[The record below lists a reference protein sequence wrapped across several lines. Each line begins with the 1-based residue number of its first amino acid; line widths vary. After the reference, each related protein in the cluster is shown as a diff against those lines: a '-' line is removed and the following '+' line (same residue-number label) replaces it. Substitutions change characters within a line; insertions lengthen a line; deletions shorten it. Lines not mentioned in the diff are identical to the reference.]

1 LYNAIPAFVYICIK
15 ELINGIVLFLVRSEP
30 KMNKSLGLILSTLFI
45 ASILVG
51 VIPLA
56 TTLSQA
62 SITVPPGQIGAVY
75 IGSLFGQSV
84 DSVLFVVNVSNVNL
98 KSISSNTYN
107 AITYLILNVTNNI
120 QFTLATYSFSTGS
133 TTSIPISFTKN
144 LVTPPGTT
152 ITYYV
157 YYSSTE
163 KAIFFFITIIGP
175 TASNTPGIIPIS
187 YLENYLPYLTVGTT
201 YVYEPSVN
209 NVTTLA
215 NLNEDYVTTN
225 PLGYMIDDTTG
236 VPLINEPGT
245 TGATLLNEFV
255 NYQTYASPP
264 YNLEGY
270 IVGQLSQLTIAGVTL
285 GPSTTNEIVV
295 FGPLAFITSPSQ
307 AGLFNPMQANG
318 NLGSILQSQAYTR
331 PVIWG
336 RALINFTIVD
346 ALTGGLGVPA
356 NLTFQLNYSVPGPL
370 QISFAQMA
378 YIASINNYPST
389 FQFSAYT
396 FASGY
401 MSFFGVITTTNT
413 TMLDGQ
419 TLKPSGEFTIGVQTF
434 YLYLLTLSPSITKN
448 ENGSAIEYV
457 KNLYIQYSTAFSNP
471 GASGTEVLPVE
482 VFYYNHP
489 GNYTLPVYG
498 YNISKPAKLTGTFNS
513 KTYTVTVSQP
523 STPTLVFYTG
533 LIQFKATAYE
543 GVYEIANTSYP
554 DYFGGL
560 LSTPP
565 SNLSITGTS
574 IVSAQGFL
582 TSTYAKA
589 SVTLLTNATLQYPM
603 VPAGDYSFNGIIV
616 TPAYPIINGTSAMT
630 YMLTANYVTPPTI
643 NEYELS
649 IVGTQEPMVVQNNCL
664 TGVQL
669 LPYFQVTLTA
679 PTVPG
684 TTTNYAPLTLE
695 FTTVPQYA
703 YITLVELGLWGNE
716 TSVVVTAFGNDQVS
730 VNNGYFYGII
740 IPPRISVTTPVSPVN
755 FICYNSPSLY
765 IYDPDSILV
774 PGYANGTFS
783 IADLKLNFNNE
794 LFYGA
799 LVLYQGNIKTPTGQE
814 QIQGN
819 IVYSAAGYFPEYKG
833 ENTKLTP
840 VVEYVYITSPD
851 SPFEPTQLEG
861 CIYGT
866 NMPCPIYITT
876 PTTYTEAGLLY
887 YLPQFASNNPTV
899 NYFFEQGVY
908 MNSSYGMYAVPVYM
922 SGLSVTGILAGNLVP
937 AFNEPGTPPQVGYI
951 ELVPPAAPP
960 TAPYPGAAIPN
971 ITVSMYVTYKVVN
984 ATVGNT
990 MVTAGLYVGLPNTMY
1005 MVTTNYTFVNSGY
1018 SIVYK
1023 STDYAVFHAFMT
1035 TKLYK
1040 AIAQIEVPNV
1050 TDMFYFPSGVVPL
1063 YSITADLILYEP
1075 YYASVNPTY
1084 LSIGSNNV
1092 ISLEI
1097 WNSPLYQLVNVPAT
1111 AQFLGFIQSIS
1122 VTYPNGQTVSIAL
1135 TNANLSTFFTQLVAE
1150 QFIACNGTFT
1160 FEINVQGIAQIL
1172 NTKVTSLNGSNLTVV
1187 YYDYVTH
1194 ELLTAKAKLVALTGI
1209 VPIAIKPGQVEYF
1222 LTAYPFYPNIT
1233 FAPPWFI
1240 AETVSIPPFLSI
1252 SDKQFA
1258 QSNPTTVLTEELTN
1272 ITVVG
1277 PHGKAMVYY
1286 NATSGNTTVVNA
1298 YGVKTHIP
1306 GNVMP
1311 TIPETGPGTGVFN
1324 GTIPFVIVE
1333 NNTIIPVPVTS
1344 SFTAYTNGSLAIVLN
1359 GKPYILGPAGDF
1371 VLPFVTYTGVAIG
1384 YNATV
1389 YVTVSDPVQS
1399 ATFMTQLAP
1408 INFTPIRLAPFTVPP
1423 VVPIPH
1429 APKLYYEYNGSIV
1442 ITPSAQVI
1450 KIFVSSVIPYPLEFQ
1465 IQAFVY
1471 PKSGFNVQT
1480 ATPTVTA
1487 VYFSYNGLRG
1497 APALGIGTS
1506 IPYLLVDVQLEGI
1519 SSLPAGQY
1527 VLVLSAVP
1535 FAQGPVLS
1543 EYPSELIFTNVTITS

>member
-75 IGSLFGQSV
+75 IGTLFGQPV

-98 KSISSNTYN
+98 ASISSNTYN

-120 QFTLATYSFSTGS
+120 QFTLATYSFNTSS
-133 TTSIPISFTKN
+133 TTSIPIGFTRN
-144 LVTPPGTT
+144 LVLPPGTT
-152 ITYYV
+152 FNYNV

-163 KAIFFFITIIGP
+163 KAIFFFINIIN
-175 TASNTPGIIPIS
+175 TNASNTPEKIPIS
-187 YLENYLPYLTVGTT
+187 YLENYLPYLSVGTT
-201 YVYEPSVN
+201 YVYNSSVN

-215 NLNEDYVTTN
+215 KLKTDDVTTN
-225 PLGYMIDDTTG
+225 PLGYVIDNTTG
-236 VPLINEPGT
+236 LPLVNDHNGS
-245 TGATLLNEFV
+245 TGKILLTDFAS
-255 NYQTYASPP
+255 YQNSSLKYK
-264 YNLEGY
+264 LEGY
-270 IVGQLSQLTIAGVTL
+270 IVGQLSKLTIAGVTL

-346 ALTGGLGVPA
+346 ALTGGKPA

-396 FASGY
+396 FANGY
-401 MSFFGVITTTNT
+401 MSFFGVITTTNVT
-413 TMLDGQ
+413 YLDGKE
-419 TLKPSGEFTIGVQTF
+419 LNVSGTFTINGQTF
-434 YLYLLTLSPSITKN
+434 YLYLLTLSPSITT
-448 ENGSAIEYV
+448 NGSTIEYV
-457 KNLYIQYSTAFSNP
+457 RNLCIEYSTVSSTTTTVN
-471 GASGTEVLPVE
+471 TVEVLSLTGTP
-482 VFYYNHP
+482 
-489 GNYTLPVYG
+489 TLPVYG
-498 YNISKPAKLTGTFNS
+498 YNILEPTQLTGTFYTQ
-513 KTYTVTVSQP
+513 TYTVTVSQP

-565 SNLSITGTS
+565 SNLSISGTS

-603 VPAGDYSFNGIIV
+603 IPAGDYSFNGIIV

-649 IVGTQEPMVVQNNCL
+649 IIGTQEPMIVQNMDL
-664 TGVQL
+664 TEVQL
-669 LPYFQVTLTA
+669 LPYFQLTLTA
-679 PTVPG
+679 PTVPA
-684 TTTNYAPLTLE
+684 TTTGSAPLTLE
-695 FTTVPQYA
+695 FVTVPQYA

-716 TSVVVTAFGNDQVS
+716 TSVVVTAFGTDDQVS
-730 VNNGYFYGII
+730 VNSGYFYGII

-774 PGYANGTFS
+774 PGYANGAFS
-783 IADLKLNFNNE
+783 IAELKLNFNNTF
-794 LFYGA
+794 FYGA
-799 LVLYQGNIKTPTGQE
+799 LVLYHGTIIEKPANLTVQGNT
-814 QIQGN
+814 
-819 IVYSAAGYFPEYKG
+819 VYNASGYFPEKNGKY
-833 ENTKLTP
+833 TTLTP
-840 VVEYVYITSPD
+840 EVKYEYITTPS
-851 SPFEPTQLEG
+851 SPFEPTQLKG
-861 CIYGT
+861 YNYST
-866 NMPCPIYITT
+866 RQSYLIYITT
-876 PTTYTEAGLLY
+876 PPANSTEAHLLY

-908 MNSSYGMYAVPVYM
+908 KNSSSGMYAVPVYM
-922 SGLSVTGILAGNLVP
+922 SGLSVTGILAGSLVP
-937 AFNEPGTPPQVGYI
+937 AFNEPGNPPQVGYI

-960 TAPYPGAAIPN
+960 TTLYPGAAIPN

-984 ATVGNT
+984 ATVGLI
-990 MVTAGLYVGLPNTMY
+990 MVTAGLYVGSSNTMY

-1050 TDMFYFPSGVVPL
+1050 TDMFYFPSGVIPL
-1063 YSITADLILYEP
+1063 YSTTADLILYEP

-1097 WNSPLYQLVNVPAT
+1097 WNSPLYKLVNVPAT

-1160 FEINVQGIAQIL
+1160 FEINVPGIAQIL
-1172 NTKVTSLNGSNLTVV
+1172 HTTVTSLNGSTLTVV

-1194 ELLTAKAKLVALTGI
+1194 ELLTAEAKLVALTGI

-1222 LTAYPFYPNIT
+1222 LTAYPYYPNIT
-1233 FAPPWFI
+1233 FAPPWFV
-1240 AETVSIPPFLSI
+1240 AETVSIPPFLSVG
-1252 SDKQFA
+1252 DKQFA
-1258 QSNPTTVLTEELTN
+1258 QSNPTAVLAEELTN

-1277 PHGKAMVYY
+1277 PHGEAMVYY
-1286 NATSGNTTVVNA
+1286 NATSGDTIVVNA
-1298 YGVKTHIP
+1298 YGVKTPIP

-1311 TIPETGPGTGVFN
+1311 TLPETGPGTGVFN

-1487 VYFSYNGLRG
+1487 VYFSYQAVR
-1497 APALGIGTS
+1497 AYPALGIGTPV
-1506 IPYLLVDVQLEGI
+1506 PYLLVYVQLEGI

-1527 VLVLSAVP
+1527 VIVLSAVP

-1543 EYPSELIFTNVTITS
+1543 EYPTELIFTNVTITS

>member
-1 LYNAIPAFVYICIK
+1 
-15 ELINGIVLFLVRSEP
+15 
-30 KMNKSLGLILSTLFI
+30 
-45 ASILVG
+45 
-51 VIPLA
+51 
-56 TTLSQA
+56 
-62 SITVPPGQIGAVY
+62 
-75 IGSLFGQSV
+75 
-84 DSVLFVVNVSNVNL
+84 
-98 KSISSNTYN
+98 
-107 AITYLILNVTNNI
+107 
-120 QFTLATYSFSTGS
+120 
-133 TTSIPISFTKN
+133 
-144 LVTPPGTT
+144 
-152 ITYYV
+152 
-157 YYSSTE
+157 
-163 KAIFFFITIIGP
+163 
-175 TASNTPGIIPIS
+175 
-187 YLENYLPYLTVGTT
+187 
-201 YVYEPSVN
+201 
-209 NVTTLA
+209 
-215 NLNEDYVTTN
+215 
-225 PLGYMIDDTTG
+225 
-236 VPLINEPGT
+236 
-245 TGATLLNEFV
+245 
-255 NYQTYASPP
+255 
-264 YNLEGY
+264 
-270 IVGQLSQLTIAGVTL
+270 
-285 GPSTTNEIVV
+285 
-295 FGPLAFITSPSQ
+295 
-307 AGLFNPMQANG
+307 
-318 NLGSILQSQAYTR
+318 
-331 PVIWG
+331 
-336 RALINFTIVD
+336 
-346 ALTGGLGVPA
+346 
-356 NLTFQLNYSVPGPL
+356 
-370 QISFAQMA
+370 
-378 YIASINNYPST
+378 
-389 FQFSAYT
+389 
-396 FASGY
+396 
-401 MSFFGVITTTNT
+401 
-413 TMLDGQ
+413 
-419 TLKPSGEFTIGVQTF
+419 
-434 YLYLLTLSPSITKN
+434 
-448 ENGSAIEYV
+448 
-457 KNLYIQYSTAFSNP
+457 
-471 GASGTEVLPVE
+471 
-482 VFYYNHP
+482 
-489 GNYTLPVYG
+489 
-498 YNISKPAKLTGTFNS
+498 
-513 KTYTVTVSQP
+513 
-523 STPTLVFYTG
+523 
-533 LIQFKATAYE
+533 
-543 GVYEIANTSYP
+543 
-554 DYFGGL
+554 
-560 LSTPP
+560 
-565 SNLSITGTS
+565 
-574 IVSAQGFL
+574 
-582 TSTYAKA
+582 
-589 SVTLLTNATLQYPM
+589 
-603 VPAGDYSFNGIIV
+603 
-616 TPAYPIINGTSAMT
+616 
-630 YMLTANYVTPPTI
+630 
-643 NEYELS
+643 
-649 IVGTQEPMVVQNNCL
+649 
-664 TGVQL
+664 
-669 LPYFQVTLTA
+669 
-679 PTVPG
+679 
-684 TTTNYAPLTLE
+684 
-695 FTTVPQYA
+695 
-703 YITLVELGLWGNE
+703 
-716 TSVVVTAFGNDQVS
+716 
-730 VNNGYFYGII
+730 
-740 IPPRISVTTPVSPVN
+740 
-755 FICYNSPSLY
+755 
-765 IYDPDSILV
+765 
-774 PGYANGTFS
+774 
-783 IADLKLNFNNE
+783 
-794 LFYGA
+794 
-799 LVLYQGNIKTPTGQE
+799 
-814 QIQGN
+814 
-819 IVYSAAGYFPEYKG
+819 
-833 ENTKLTP
+833 
-840 VVEYVYITSPD
+840 
-851 SPFEPTQLEG
+851 
-861 CIYGT
+861 
-866 NMPCPIYITT
+866 
-876 PTTYTEAGLLY
+876 
-887 YLPQFASNNPTV
+887 
-899 NYFFEQGVY
+899 
-908 MNSSYGMYAVPVYM
+908 M

-984 ATVGNT
+984 ATVGTT

-1050 TDMFYFPSGVVPL
+1050 TDMFYFPGGVIPL
-1063 YSITADLILYEP
+1063 YSTTADLILYEP

-1097 WNSPLYQLVNVPAT
+1097 WNSPLYKLVNVPAT

-1160 FEINVQGIAQIL
+1160 FGINVQGIAKIL
-1172 NTKVTSLNGSNLTVV
+1172 NTNVTSLNGSTLTVV

-1222 LTAYPFYPNIT
+1222 LTAYPYYPNIT

-1258 QSNPTTVLTEELTN
+1258 QSNPTTILTEELTN

-1298 YGVKTHIP
+1298 YGVKTPIP

-1311 TIPETGPGTGVFN
+1311 TLPETGPGTGVFN

-1487 VYFSYNGLRG
+1487 VYFSYQAVR
-1497 APALGIGTS
+1497 AYPALGIGTPV
-1506 IPYLLVDVQLEGI
+1506 PYLLVYVQLEGI

-1527 VLVLSAVP
+1527 VIVLSAVP

-1543 EYPSELIFTNVTITS
+1543 EYPTELIFTNVTITS

>member
-1 LYNAIPAFVYICIK
+1 MYNAIPAFVYICIK

-62 SITVPPGQIGAVY
+62 SIQVPPGQIGAVY
-75 IGSLFGQSV
+75 IGSLYGTSV

-98 KSISSNTYN
+98 ASISKNTYN

-120 QFTLATYSFSTGS
+120 QFTLATYSFSTSS

-152 ITYYV
+152 ITYNV

-163 KAIFFFITIIGP
+163 KAIFFFINIIGP
-175 TASNTPGIIPIS
+175 NAQNTPENIPIS

-236 VPLINEPGT
+236 VPLMKDSAGT
-245 TGATLLNEFV
+245 TGATLLTEFV
-255 NYQTYASPP
+255 NYQTYSSPP
-264 YNLEGY
+264 YKLEGY

-346 ALTGGLGVPA
+346 ALTGGNVPA

-396 FASGY
+396 FANGY
-401 MSFFGVITTTNT
+401 MSFFGVITTTNVT
-413 TMLDGQ
+413 YLDGIQ
-419 TLKPSGEFTIGVQTF
+419 LTASGTFTINGQTF
-434 YLYLLTLSPSITKN
+434 YLYLLTLSPSITT
-448 ENGSAIEYV
+448 NGSIIEHV
-457 KNLYIQYSTAFSNP
+457 SNLYIQYSTVV
-471 GASGTEVLPVE
+471 GTTTTVNTVEVLSYRTGTP
-482 VFYYNHP
+482 
-489 GNYTLPVYG
+489 TLPVYG
-498 YNISKPAKLTGTFNS
+498 YNILEPTQLTGTFYTQ
-513 KTYTVTVSQP
+513 TYTVTVSQP

-533 LIQFKATAYE
+533 LIQLKATAYE
-543 GVYEIANTSYP
+543 GVYEIAGTNYP

-565 SNLSITGTS
+565 STLSITGTS
-574 IVSAQGFL
+574 GVSAQGFL

-649 IVGTQEPMVVQNNCL
+649 IIGTQEPMIVQNMNL
-664 TGVQL
+664 EGVQL
-669 LPYFQVTLTA
+669 LPYFQLTLAA
-679 PTVPG
+679 PTVPA
-684 TTTNYAPLTLE
+684 TTTGSAPLTLE
-695 FTTVPQYA
+695 FVTVPQYA

-716 TSVVVTAFGNDQVS
+716 TSVVVTAFGTDDQVS
-730 VNNGYFYGII
+730 VNSGYFYGII

-783 IADLKLNFNNE
+783 IADLMLNFSNE
-794 LFYGA
+794 FFYGA
-799 LVLYQGNIKTPTGQE
+799 LVLYQGSRQVGTMYLP
-814 QIQGN
+814 IQGN
-819 IVYSAAGYFPEYKG
+819 TVYMASGYFPENYNQKVY
-833 ENTKLTP
+833 TTLTP
-840 VVEYVYITSPD
+840 EVKYEYITNPAL
-851 SPFEPTQLEG
+851 PFEPTQLEG
-861 CIYGT
+861 YDYGT
-866 NMPCPIYITT
+866 GNSAPIYITT
-876 PTTYTEAGLLY
+876 PGTPTDADLLY

-908 MNSSYGMYAVPVYM
+908 MNSPNGMYAVPVYM

-984 ATVGNT
+984 ATVGTT
-990 MVTAGLYVGLPNTMY
+990 MVNAGLYVGSSNSMY

-1050 TDMFYFPSGVVPL
+1050 TDMFYFPGGVIPL
-1063 YSITADLILYEP
+1063 YSTTADLILYEP

-1097 WNSPLYQLVNVPAT
+1097 WNSPLYKLVNVPAT
-1111 AQFLGFIQSIS
+1111 AQFLGFIKSIS

-1172 NTKVTSLNGSNLTVV
+1172 HTNVISLNGSNLTVV

-1194 ELLTAKAKLVALTGI
+1194 ELLTAKVKLVALTGI

-1240 AETVSIPPFLSI
+1240 AENVSIQPFLSV

-1258 QSNPTTVLTEELTN
+1258 QSNPTAILTEELTN

-1286 NATSGNTTVVNA
+1286 NATSGITIVVNA
-1298 YGVKTHIP
+1298 YGVKTNIS

-1371 VLPFVTYTGVAIG
+1371 VLPFVTYTGVAMG

-1389 YVTVSDPVQS
+1389 YVTVANLVQS

-1442 ITPSAQVI
+1442 ITPTAQVI

-1487 VYFSYNGLRG
+1487 VYFSYQAVRSY
-1497 APALGIGTS
+1497 PALGIGTPV
-1506 IPYLLVDVQLEGI
+1506 PYLLVYVQLEGI

-1527 VLVLSAVP
+1527 VIVLSAVP

-1543 EYPSELIFTNVTITS
+1543 EYPTELIFTNVTITS

>member
-62 SITVPPGQIGAVY
+62 YITVQPGQIGAVY
-75 IGSLFGQSV
+75 IGTLYGQPV
-84 DSVLFVVNVSNVNL
+84 CSVLFVVNVSNVNL
-98 KSISSNTYN
+98 ASISSNTYN

-120 QFTLATYSFSTGS
+120 KFTLGAYNFSAHN

-144 LVTPPGTT
+144 LVTPPSNTK
-152 ITYYV
+152 ITYNV

-163 KAIFFFITIIGP
+163 KVIFFLITIIGNSACD
-175 TASNTPGIIPIS
+175 TQENIPIS
-187 YLENYLPYLTVGTT
+187 DLENYLPYLTVGTT

-215 NLNEDYVTTN
+215 NLGIDYVMTN

-236 VPLINEPGT
+236 FPLINDLQGT
-245 TGATLLNEFV
+245 TGAKLLNYFV
-255 NYQTYASPP
+255 HYQTYAAPP
-264 YNLEGY
+264 NLLEGY
-270 IVGQLSQLTIAGVTL
+270 IIGQLSQLAIAGVTL
-285 GPSTTNEIVV
+285 GPNNTNEIVV

-318 NLGSILQSQAYTR
+318 NLGSTLQSQAYTR

-346 ALTGGLGVPA
+346 ALTLGKPA

-396 FASGY
+396 FANGY
-401 MSFFGVITTTNT
+401 MSFFGVITTTNVT
-413 TMLDGQ
+413 YLDGILL
-419 TLKPSGEFTIGVQTF
+419 TPSGKFTIGTQTF
-434 YLYLLTLSPSITKN
+434 YLYLLTLSPSITT
-448 ENGSAIEYV
+448 NGNKIEYV
-457 KNLYIQYSTAFSNP
+457 SNLYIQYSTVVGTTTTVSK
-471 GASGTEVLPVE
+471 TEVL
-482 VFYYNHP
+482 NLT
-489 GNYTLPVYG
+489 GGLKLPVYG
-498 YNISKPAKLTGTFNS
+498 YNFPEPAKLTGTFNTQ
-513 KTYTVTVSQP
+513 TYTVTVSQP

-533 LIQFKATAYE
+533 LIQLKATAYE
-543 GVYEIANTSYP
+543 GVYEISNTYYP

-565 SNLSITGTS
+565 STLTITGTS
-574 IVSAQGFL
+574 SVSAQGFL

-603 VPAGDYSFNGIIV
+603 IPAGKYSFNGIIV

-630 YMLTANYVTPPTI
+630 YMLIANYVTPPTI
-643 NEYELS
+643 DEYELS
-649 IVGTQEPMVVQNNCL
+649 IIGTQEPMIVQYMNL

-669 LPYFQVTLTA
+669 LPYFQLTLAA
-679 PTVPG
+679 PTVPATDTG
-684 TTTNYAPLTLE
+684 SAPLTLE
-695 FTTVPQYA
+695 FVAVPQYA

-716 TSVVVTAFGNDQVS
+716 TSVVVTAFGNDTVS
-730 VNNGYFYGII
+730 VNSGYFYGII

-783 IADLKLNFNNE
+783 IADLTLNFSSKP
-794 LFYGA
+794 FYGA
-799 LVLYQGNIKTPTGQE
+799 LV
-814 QIQGN
+814 IQGN
-819 IVYSAAGYFPEYKG
+819 TVYMASGYFPENYSQKVYTTLKP
-833 ENTKLTP
+833 E
-840 VVEYVYITSPD
+840 VEYEYITNPAL
-851 SPFEPTQLEG
+851 PFEPTQLEG
-861 CIYGT
+861 YDYGT
-866 NMPCPIYITT
+866 GSRCPIYITT
-876 PTTYTEAGLLY
+876 PASQTEADLLY

-908 MNSSYGMYAVPVYM
+908 KNSPNGPYAVPVYM

-984 ATVGNT
+984 ATVGTT

-1050 TDMFYFPSGVVPL
+1050 TDMFYFPSGVIPL
-1063 YSITADLILYEP
+1063 YSTTADLILYEP

-1160 FEINVQGIAQIL
+1160 FEINVQGIAKIL
-1172 NTKVTSLNGSNLTVV
+1172 HTTVTLLNGSTLTVV

-1194 ELLTAKAKLVALTGI
+1194 ELLTAEAKLVALTGI
-1209 VPIAIKPGQVEYF
+1209 IPIAIKPGQVEYF
-1222 LTAYPFYPNIT
+1222 LTAYPYYPNIT

-1240 AETVSIPPFLSI
+1240 AETVSIPPFLSV

-1258 QSNPTTVLTEELTN
+1258 QSNPTTVLTEKLTN

-1286 NATSGNTTVVNA
+1286 NPTSGDTIVVNA
-1298 YGVKTHIP
+1298 YGVTTTIP

-1311 TIPETGPGTGVFN
+1311 TLLETGPGTGVFN

-1333 NNTIIPVPVTS
+1333 NNTIVPVPVTS
-1344 SFTAYTNGSLAIVLN
+1344 SFTAYTNGSLAIELN

-1399 ATFMTQLAP
+1399 ATFMTHLAP

-1480 ATPTVTA
+1480 ATPTVTT
-1487 VYFSYNGLRG
+1487 VYFSYQAVR
-1497 APALGIGTS
+1497 AYPALGIGTPV
-1506 IPYLLVDVQLEGI
+1506 PYLLVYVQLEGI

-1527 VLVLSAVP
+1527 VIVLSAVP

-1543 EYPSELIFTNVTITS
+1543 EYPTELIFTNVTITS

>member
-1 LYNAIPAFVYICIK
+1 MYNAIPAFVYICIK

-75 IGSLFGQSV
+75 IGSLFGQPV
-84 DSVLFVVNVSNVNL
+84 NSVLFVVNVSNVNL
-98 KSISSNTYN
+98 TSISSNTYN

-120 QFTLATYSFSTGS
+120 KFTLATYNFSTSS

-163 KAIFFFITIIGP
+163 KAIFFFITIIG
-175 TASNTPGIIPIS
+175 TCAYNTPEIIPIS

-201 YVYEPSVN
+201 YVYNSSVD

-215 NLNEDYVTTN
+215 NLNKDYVTTN

-236 VPLINEPGT
+236 NPLVNEPGT
-245 TGATLLNEFV
+245 TGYTLLTEFV
-255 NYQTYASPP
+255 NYQTYSKSP

-270 IVGQLSQLTIAGVTL
+270 IVGQLSQFTIARVTL

-346 ALTGGLGVPA
+346 ALTGGNVPA

-396 FASGY
+396 FANGY
-401 MSFFGVITTTNT
+401 MSFFGVITTINDTYLGNIQLT
-413 TMLDGQ
+413 
-419 TLKPSGEFTIGVQTF
+419 PSGEFTIGTQTF

-448 ENGSAIEYV
+448 ENGSAVEYV
-457 KNLYIQYSTAFSNP
+457 SNLCIQYSTVV
-471 GASGTEVLPVE
+471 GTSTTVNKVE
-482 VFYYNHP
+482 VFYYQHP
-489 GNYTLPVYG
+489 GTYTLPVYG
-498 YNISKPAKLTGTFNS
+498 YNIPAPTQLTGTFYTQ
-513 KTYTVTVSQP
+513 TYTVTVSQP

-533 LIQFKATAYE
+533 LIQLKATAYE
-543 GVYEIANTSYP
+543 GVYEISGNNYP

-565 SNLSITGTS
+565 STLSITGS
-574 IVSAQGFL
+574 SVVSAQGFL

-603 VPAGDYSFNGIIV
+603 IPAGDYSFNGIIV

-643 NEYELS
+643 DEYELS
-649 IVGTQEPMVVQNNCL
+649 IVGTQEPMIVQNMDL
-664 TGVQL
+664 VGVQL
-669 LPYFQVTLTA
+669 LPYFQLTLAA
-679 PTVPG
+679 PTVPA
-684 TTTNYAPLTLE
+684 TTTASAPLTLE
-695 FTTVPQYA
+695 FVTVPQYA

-716 TSVVVTAFGNDQVS
+716 TSVVVTAFGTDDQVS
-730 VNNGYFYGII
+730 VNHGYFYGII

-783 IADLKLNFNNE
+783 IADLTLNFTNE
-794 LFYGA
+794 PFYGA
-799 LVLYQGNIKTPTGQE
+799 LVLYQGSTTTGP
-814 QIQGN
+814 IHGN
-819 IVYSAAGYFPEYKG
+819 TVYMASGYFPENYSLKKY
-833 ENTKLTP
+833 TTLTP
-840 VVEYVYITSPD
+840 EVEYEYITNLG

-861 CIYGT
+861 LIYGT
-866 NMPCPIYITT
+866 QMPYQIYITT
-876 PTTYTEAGLLY
+876 PTTQTEADLLF

-899 NYFFEQGVY
+899 NYFFEQAVY
-908 MNSSYGMYAVPVYM
+908 MTSPNGPYAVPVYM

-984 ATVGNT
+984 ATVGTT
-990 MVTAGLYVGLPNTMY
+990 MVTAGLYVGSSNTMY

-1040 AIAQIEVPNV
+1040 AIAQIEVPNI
-1050 TDMFYFPSGVVPL
+1050 TDMFYFPSGVIPL
-1063 YSITADLILYEP
+1063 YSTTADLILYEP

-1097 WNSPLYQLVNVPAT
+1097 WNSPLYKLVNVPAT
-1111 AQFLGFIQSIS
+1111 AQFLGYIQSIS

-1172 NTKVTSLNGSNLTVV
+1172 HTNVISLNGSTLTVV

-1222 LTAYPFYPNIT
+1222 LTAYPYYPNIT

-1240 AETVSIPPFLSI
+1240 AETVSIPPFLSV

-1258 QSNPTTVLTEELTN
+1258 QSNPTTILAEELTN

-1286 NATSGNTTVVNA
+1286 NATSGDTIVVNA
-1298 YGVKTHIP
+1298 YGVTTTIP

-1311 TIPETGPGTGVFN
+1311 TLPETGPGTGVFN
-1324 GTIPFVIVE
+1324 GTISFVIVE
-1333 NNTIIPVPVTS
+1333 NSTIIPVPVTS
-1344 SFTAYTNGSLAIVLN
+1344 TFTAYTNGSLAIVLN
-1359 GKPYILGPAGDF
+1359 GKPYVLGPAGDF

-1399 ATFMTQLAP
+1399 ATFMTQLTP

-1487 VYFSYNGLRG
+1487 VYFSYQAVR
-1497 APALGIGTS
+1497 AYPALGIGTPV
-1506 IPYLLVDVQLEGI
+1506 PYLLVYVQLEGI

-1527 VLVLSAVP
+1527 VIVLSAVP

-1543 EYPSELIFTNVTITS
+1543 EYPTELIFTNVTITS